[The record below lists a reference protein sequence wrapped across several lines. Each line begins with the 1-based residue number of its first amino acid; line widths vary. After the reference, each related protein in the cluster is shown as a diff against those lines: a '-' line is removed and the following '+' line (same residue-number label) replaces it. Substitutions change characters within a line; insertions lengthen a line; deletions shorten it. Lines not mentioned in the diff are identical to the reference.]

1 MHGKIT
7 GPPKVPWFGSYIFML
22 LLDRKH
28 LHYAVN
34 RICQFYKSTVLGIH
48 LGPYPVVIV
57 NDSENVKKVL
67 YHRDFDGRP
76 DILMGRMR
84 HPDLDLHGL
93 YKYKQII
100 FKNMKKNHQNLN
112 LFQLLCKSNQES
124 FSLIPP
130 CGMNNDDLHYDIYET
145 LALVVVSIP

>member
-1 MHGKIT
+1 MISFILANVCFLIAVYNIYAYLFARPVNFPP

-22 LLDRKH
+22 FLDRKH
-28 LHYAVN
+28 LQFAVN
-34 RICQFYKSTVLGIH
+34 RICQFYKTTVLGLH

-84 HPDLDLHGL
+84 HPNLDLHGKL
-93 YKYKQII
+93 CL
-100 FKNMKKNHQNLN
+100 QNDVLQST
-112 LFQLLCKSNQES
+112 FHSNE
-124 FSLIPP
+124 
-130 CGMNNDDLHYDIYET
+130 
-145 LALVVVSIP
+145 

>member
-1 MHGKIT
+1 MTIQFEFS

-22 LLDRKH
+22 LLNHKD

-34 RICQFYKSTVLGIH
+34 RICKFYKTTVLGLH

-84 HPDLDLHGL
+84 HPELDVHG
-93 YKYKQII
+93 
-100 FKNMKKNHQNLN
+100 
-112 LFQLLCKSNQES
+112 
-124 FSLIPP
+124 
-130 CGMNNDDLHYDIYET
+130 
-145 LALVVVSIP
+145 